1 MRARPAAARGRQRRA
16 AARRPAARRG
26 APAMRG
32 ASAARGTASLDPRRS
47 LQEMVIALERYW
59 AERGCVIQQP
69 YASEVG
75 AGTFN
80 PATFLRSLGPEP
92 WRVAHVEPSR
102 RPKDGRY
109 GENPNR
115 FQQFYQYQVLLKP
128 APAEVVDQYF
138 DSLRAIGIEP
148 RDHDLRLVEDD
159 WESPT
164 LGAAGLGWQVWMD
177 GTEISQFTYFQ
188 QCGGLELPVVSA
200 ELTYGLDRIGMM
212 LQGKDRVQD
221 LDWAPG
227 VTWGDLWVQ
236 NEKEYSRYNFEEAD
250 VPALFEMFKLW
261 EREALRLLDLG
272 LVNPGYDCVIKCS
285 HLFNLLD
292 ARGAISVSERVGTI
306 ARVRKLARRAATAY
320 AALRES
326 LGYPLIRDEAERA
339 RWVKPAGEKPA
350 QGNPPEDSR

>member
-212 LQGKDRVQD
+212 MQGKDRVQD

>member
-1 MRARPAAARGRQRRA
+1 MSARA
-16 AARRPAARRG
+16 AAAKRPRAARSTTPHADGR
-26 APAMRG
+26 
-32 ASAARGTASLDPRRS
+32 AAGPLVDPRRS
-47 LQEMVIALERYW
+47 LQEMMITLEQFW
-59 AERGCVIQQP
+59 AARGCVIQQP
-69 YASEVG
+69 YPSEVG

-128 APAEVVDQYF
+128 APGDVVELYF

-148 RDHDLRLVEDD
+148 LDHDLRLVEDD

-188 QCGGLELPVVSA
+188 QAGGIEVPVVSA

-212 LQGKDRVQD
+212 LQGKERVQD
-221 LDWAPG
+221 LAWAPG
-227 VTWGDLWVQ
+227 VTWGELWLR
-236 NEKEYSRYNFEEAD
+236 NEVEYSRYNFEEAD
-250 VPALFEMFKLW
+250 VAALTEMFKSW
-261 EREALRLLDLG
+261 EREAVRLLDLK

-292 ARGAISVSERVGTI
+292 ARGAISVSERVGYI
-306 ARVRKLARRAATAY
+306 GRVRKLARKASLAWV
-320 AALRES
+320 ALREE
-326 LGYPLIRDEAERA
+326 LGYPLLKDPAARA
-339 RWVKPAGEKPA
+339 KWVKPAAEPA
-350 QGNPPEDSR
+350 